1 VNLLS
6 LLKRS
11 APLLFVVAL
20 SACGDDDDNGTAA
33 DALLVGAQCNTE
45 EDCKLDE
52 AAGDPTKQCLQQ
64 FKGGYCAIDGC
75 ERDSECPN
83 GSACVAHDDG
93 NSYCF
98 RLCANKDECNAH
110 RDVDNEANCSSN
122 ITFLERSG
130 GKACV
135 PPSG

>member
-1 VNLLS
+1 VGTLRTVCLGMVS
-6 LLKRS
+6 LG
-11 APLLFVVAL
+11 VV
-20 SACGDDDDNGTAA
+20 ACGDDDEDGTAA
-33 DALLVGAQCNTE
+33 DRLLVGAQCETQE
-45 EDCKLDE
+45 ECRRDE
-52 AAGDPTKQCLQQ
+52 VEGDVAKQCLTQ

-75 ERDSECPN
+75 ERDLECPT

-98 RLCANKDECNAH
+98 RICNDKPECNRN
-110 RDVDNEANCSSN
+110 RDADNEANCVSN
-122 ITFLERSG
+122 VEFLERSS